1 MILVAAFLASM
12 IPAAIMFIW
21 LRKQKDMPEG
31 FDKTCDKALLRGVLT
46 VFPVVLCSAVLHL
59 LAVVTGLRHANPFV
73 FQAYYT
79 FFVLAFA
86 EELCKFLAMRKI
98 VRSGS
103 YSWLSVVIIMVL
115 VGLGFEVIEAIPYAI
130 GAGPG
135 PMFMRGFTLMHAA
148 FGFIMGYFYGKFLRT
163 GNKMYFVT
171 GFIVPWLMHGFY
183 DYCLSDVMLAIE
195 WPGFAAL
202 FLAFFSVILLIIF
215 VRFVIKAKKNEKY
228 MAIITQ
234 PVAKDAAQ
242 NAEEEPQNAE
252 AAQAAEAEPQNAEA
266 VQATEA
272 EPQNADV
279 KTDQQS
285 AETDKQI

>member
-1 MILVAAFLASM
+1 MLLVAAFLASM
-12 IPAAIMFIW
+12 IPAVIMFIW

-31 FDKTCDKALLRGVLT
+31 FDKTCDKALLRGVLA

-59 LAVVTGLRHANPFV
+59 LAVVTGLRHANPFI

-79 FFVLAFA
+79 FIVLAFA

-195 WPGFAAL
+195 WPGYAAL
-202 FLAFFSVILLIIF
+202 FLAMLSVVLLIVF

-234 PVAKDAAQ
+234 PIVKAASQ

-252 AAQAAEAEPQNAEA
+252 AAQAAETEPQNAEA

>member
-21 LRKQKDMPEG
+21 LRKQKDMPG
-31 FDKTCDKALLRGVLT
+31 GVDKTCDKALLRGVLT

-195 WPGFAAL
+195 WPGYAAL
-202 FLAFFSVILLIIF
+202 FLAMLSVVLLIVF

-234 PVAKDAAQ
+234 PDVKDAAQ
-242 NAEEEPQNAE
+242 NAEEDPQTAMAEQQDAE
-252 AAQAAEAEPQNAEA
+252 AGPQTAEAEQQKADA
-266 VQATEA
+266 QA
-272 EPQNADV
+272 
-279 KTDQQS
+279 DQQS